1 MLVGRK
7 SLFTGA
13 KSEMEIDVTEKQ
25 ITLWMEGELIQNV
38 MPNLTPTE
46 REFLI
51 SGMSIAEQEAVFAQ
65 SDVGPNF
72 NQGLI

>member
-7 SLFTGA
+7 SMFTGV
-13 KSEMEIDVTEKQ
+13 KSEMEIDVSEKQ

-38 MPNLTPTE
+38 MPNLTQTE

-51 SGMSIAEQEAVFAQ
+51 SGMSIAEQEVMFAQ
-65 SDVGPNF
+65 SDVGPN
-72 NQGLI
+72 N

>member
-1 MLVGRK
+1 MLVGKK
-7 SLFTGA
+7 SQLSG
-13 KSEMEIDVTEKQ
+13 KSHEMEIAVSEKQ

-51 SGMSIAEQEAVFAQ
+51 SGMSIAEQEAVFA
-65 SDVGPNF
+65 
-72 NQGLI
+72 

>member
-1 MLVGRK
+1 MLVGKK
-7 SLFTGA
+7 SQLSG
-13 KSEMEIDVTEKQ
+13 KSHEMEIDVSEKQ

-51 SGMSIAEQEAVFAQ
+51 SGMSIAEQEAVFA
-65 SDVGPNF
+65 
-72 NQGLI
+72 

>member
-7 SLFTGA
+7 SMFTGI
-13 KSEMEIDVTEKQ
+13 KTEMDLNVTEKQ

-38 MPNLTPTE
+38 MPHLTSSE

-51 SGMSIAEQEAVFAQ
+51 SGMSLDEQAGVFQNVIYREEA
-65 SDVGPNF
+65 
-72 NQGLI
+72 

>member
-1 MLVGRK
+1 MNTLENKMLIGRG
-7 SLFTGA
+7 SILTGST
-13 KSEMEIDVTEKQ
+13 SEMEIDVTEKQ

-51 SGMSIAEQEAVFAQ
+51 SGMSIAEQEAVFA
-65 SDVGPNF
+65 
-72 NQGLI
+72 

>member
-38 MPNLTPTE
+38 MPHLTPSE
-46 REFLI
+46 REFLMT
-51 SGMSIAEQEAVFAQ
+51 GMSLEEQAGVFQ
-65 SDVGPNF
+65 DVIYRGDVA
-72 NQGLI
+72 